1 MTAISPTYRLSDAQW
16 VQIKDFLPA
25 NGRRGGQ
32 WHDHRLLID
41 GILWALSD
49 GGRWR
54 NLPAEFGP
62 WQTVYDRFRKWCR
75 SGLWDKILLHLQA
88 RKMNS
93 DEIDWELFC
102 IDGSVI
108 RAHQSAA
115 GAAKKKSAGPRA
127 GRPRPGPQPG
137 RFRHQAAPDLRRGR
151 HADRGGG
158 RAGTGTR
165 DAAGHPSA
173 GGSDGL
179 AGAAREGGGG

>member
-16 VQIKDFLPA
+16 EQIEDLLPS
-25 NGRRGGQ
+25 NGHRGGQ
-32 WHDHRLLID
+32 WKDHRCLMD

-54 NLPAEFGP
+54 NLPKEFGP
-62 WQTVYDRFRKWCR
+62 WQTVYDRFLKWCR
-75 SGLWDKILLHLQA
+75 TGLWDKILRHLQA

-115 GAAKKKSAGPRA
+115 GAAGKKSALG
-127 GRPRPGPQPG
+127 
-137 RFRHQAAPDLRRGR
+137 
-151 HADRGGG
+151 
-158 RAGTGTR
+158 
-165 DAAGHPSA
+165 
-173 GGSDGL
+173 
-179 AGAAREGGGG
+179 